1 MRVYGRGG
9 IAVRVGSGGSVKRT
23 AGGGRTRTESK
34 PASLWWAGG
43 AGSSALSCE
52 LSLLAGACSHVDP
65 ATRCIHPSAAQVN
78 PDHAQTPARTAD
90 MVLPSSRC
98 CMVQPSIHHATRCL
112 PASLGC
118 PFTCSSSQLREQGC
132 GTAEHATRWSKH
144 HRSQPIR
151 RSRVS
156 RAAWRPQAIFAPR
169 ARARALGGGAAGR
182 GCGGSVMVLRVCSSH
197 LLRRH
202 DQLAAAI
209 VLSVCRPATR
219 CPAPDQSPPPQVPRR
234 HTPTSARS
242 AHAATRERSL

>member
-112 PASLGC
+112 PAPVPAANPS
-118 PFTCSSSQLREQGC
+118 
-132 GTAEHATRWSKH
+132 HAA
-144 HRSQPIR
+144 HRSSVSKAVGPPSMRHGGRSITAANPSDAAASLVRPGVR
-151 RSRVS
+151 RLFL
-156 RAAWRPQAIFAPR
+156 RPGLER
-169 ARARALGGGAAGR
+169 ARSGVERRLGDVVAVSWCCVCAARTFFGAMTN
-182 GCGGSVMVLRVCSSH
+182 S
-197 LLRRH
+197 
-202 DQLAAAI
+202 Q
-209 VLSVCRPATR
+209 
-219 CPAPDQSPPPQVPRR
+219 QQ
-234 HTPTSARS
+234 
-242 AHAATRERSL
+242 